1 MRRRWERVRGRVT
14 SRNSARVG
22 NPILYGPGMAERSC
36 LITCTTLWGRLQE
49 PRERDS
55 GFQQAR
61 ERADTEQTALSVRQG
76 EIVSYGIKVPGS
88 VLGFNTK

>member
-55 GFQQAR
+55 G
-61 ERADTEQTALSVRQG
+61 S
-76 EIVSYGIKVPGS
+76 SKPGRGQRRNRLLL
-88 VLGFNTK
+88 V